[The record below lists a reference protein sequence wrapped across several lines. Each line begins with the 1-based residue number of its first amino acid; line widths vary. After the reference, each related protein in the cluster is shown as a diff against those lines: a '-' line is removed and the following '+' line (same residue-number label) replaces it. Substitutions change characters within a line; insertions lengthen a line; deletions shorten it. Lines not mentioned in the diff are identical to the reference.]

1 VIRVLLVGSRLLME
15 ALAETLR
22 AVDGLEVV
30 GTVCDPGQALETV
43 QGRAVDVA
51 VCDCA
56 TSWLDLVQ
64 LTTALHAAHANARA
78 VVLADGFDRDALATW
93 VRAGI
98 VGYIAKSCALREFA
112 DALRQVHDG
121 RVLFEPDRLVDLA
134 AHSSQGRVVASLAP
148 REVQVLQVLATGA
161 STPEAAARLHIT
173 VHTLR
178 THLKRAMGKLRARSK
193 LEAILIAHRVGLI
206 DLPQ

>member
-1 VIRVLLVGSRLLME
+1 MIRVLLAGSRLLVE
-15 ALAETLR
+15 ALAEALR

-43 QGRAVDVA
+43 QGHAVDVA

-64 LTTALHAAHANARA
+64 FSAALHAAHADARA
-78 VVLADGFDRDALATW
+78 IVLADGFDRDALATW

-98 VGYIAKSCALREFA
+98 VGYVAKICTLREFA
-112 DALRQVHDG
+112 DAIRQVHDG

-134 AHSSQGRVVASLAP
+134 AHPLQERVVASLAP
-148 REVQVLQVLATGA
+148 RELQVLQVLATGA

-193 LEAILIAHRVGLI
+193 LEAILNAHRVGLI
-206 DLPQ
+206 EFPR